1 MSRMRR
7 RKLPPMQVLGKEVE
21 ALCSAAFM
29 DSKPKDVPKRIFVHT
44 IGKTVY
50 IRVVITRATDAE
62 TLDLVEIVREQVAD
76 AYRAKVI
83 AVCHIGSRWNERKI
97 VSHVNKVLV
106 EQGFVEEEGL

>member
-1 MSRMRR
+1 MSRMRK
-7 RKLPPMQVLGKEVE
+7 RKLPPMQVLDKEVK
-21 ALCSAAFM
+21 ALCRATFVNSE
-29 DSKPKDVPKRIFVHT
+29 PKDAPKKIFVHT

-83 AVCHIGSRWNERKI
+83 AVCHIGARWNQRKI
-97 VSHVNKVLV
+97 VNHVNKVLV